1 MKKKDAMNKILK
13 PTFVVGAFMVLLSPN
28 ANDYNILLDIIN
40 SNEIYGKDCPYL
52 LNTNGLNTNIYST
65 SGSDETAIS
74 LLYAHRNINFTHIH
88 QKFAA
93 VLWKD
98 QWVSPRDAR
107 AIHYFGKTKPW
118 NMHVDEYPDL
128 KIWWELADILCI
140 ENNKFKQI
148 YYPEYE
154 PNLLDIAVA
163 EYELTKDVQ
172 KIIVN
177 NLTNIMVK
185 PNKQEFWRIAKL
197 FTNKLVDMPNKESSG
212 AIIKYSYYTKWNNF
226 LNVEYNYND
235 FKFITIARIFFNKW
249 INEIKEFVANRIKI
263 KPRKINIEIQKNEIL
278 CGNHIKIPKTEE
290 ILLKLENNEDISSYF
305 PN

>member
-1 MKKKDAMNKILK
+1 M
-13 PTFVVGAFMVLLSPN
+13 FLLSTN
-28 ANDYNILLDIIN
+28 ENDYNILLDIIN
-40 SNEIYGKDCPYL
+40 SNKIYGKDCPYL
-52 LNTNGLNTNIYST
+52 LNIDGSNTNIYST

-118 NMHVDEYPDL
+118 NMHVGEYPDL
-128 KIWWELADILCI
+128 KIWWNLADILCI
-140 ENNKFKQI
+140 ENNHFKQI

-177 NLTNIMVK
+177 NLTSITVK
-185 PNKQEFWRIAKL
+185 PNKPEFWRIAKL
-197 FTNKLVDMPNKESSG
+197 FTNKLILNTGLKKSSEYSESSRR
-212 AIIKYSYYTKWNNF
+212 SYYPKWEYF
-226 LNVEYNYND
+226 LSIEYDYND
-235 FKFITIARIFFNKW
+235 FKFITIARVFFNKW
-249 INEIKEFVANRIKI
+249 INEIKEFVSNRIKI

-278 CGNHIKIPKTEE
+278 CGNHIKIPKTAE
-290 ILLKLENNEDISSYF
+290 ILLKLENNEDISLYI